1 MAKDWV
7 NVVDG
12 LLLQADRMLDKVRKK
27 PRRRLAE
34 VPTPIAPPDPFTS
47 PDLPPAAKAPAA
59 PAAAVTAAPAP
70 KVEPTEAPLG
80 DKELPAQIYGRRT
93 DMWSGRAVQ
102 IFQDLGVDARFY
114 NIDDPEL
121 RSLEARLIRDTKQY
135 ALPWVYVRG
144 EFVGD
149 YNALDELH
157 RLGQLEER
165 TLPEGER
172 PEPVKRR
179 VRIEMK

>member
-7 NVVDG
+7 SVVDG
-12 LLLQADRMLDKVRKK
+12 FLLRADLVLDKVRKS

-47 PDLPPAAKAPAA
+47 PDVPV
-59 PAAAVTAAPAP
+59 AAAAESAP
-70 KVEPTEAPLG
+70 KEPEAVAPTPKAEPTEAPLG